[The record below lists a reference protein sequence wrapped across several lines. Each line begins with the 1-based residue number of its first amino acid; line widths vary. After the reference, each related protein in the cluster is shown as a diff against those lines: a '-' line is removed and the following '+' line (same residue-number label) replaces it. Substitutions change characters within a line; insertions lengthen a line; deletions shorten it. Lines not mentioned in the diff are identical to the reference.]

1 MKTCKTHKPGCKE
14 NGELMKNMRPVL
26 LVIGILLTSLGC
38 AQMLPAIY
46 DLSLGETHW
55 QVFAVSSMVTLFF
68 GILMT
73 LASGGHTGGIS
84 IRQAFVLT
92 AGSWIALTAF
102 SALPFV
108 LSPVLDM
115 SYTDAFFE
123 AMSGIT
129 TTGSTVMTNLDKAP
143 KGILLWRGELQWI
156 GGLGVI
162 VMAVAILPILKVGG
176 MQFFRVESFDTSEK
190 ILPRATQI
198 SGILTLVYV
207 ILTAIC
213 ALAYYIAGMDHF
225 DAAVHAMTTVA
236 TGGYSTHDASI
247 GHFDNLNIELIAI
260 IFMILG
266 SLPFLLYVKIMQ
278 GRPFSLFKDAQVIG
292 FFKIILMTIFLA
304 WTAQATSG
312 HEPGLLELRDA
323 SFSIISIM
331 TGTGYATVDY
341 SQWGTFAISLFFIV
355 MFIGGCSGST
365 SCGIKVF
372 RFQVV
377 YANLK
382 TGARRLLH
390 PHGIFISRYNGQN
403 LNDNVIQ
410 SVMTFLFLFIASFLL
425 VAFVLTLYDLDL
437 LTALSA
443 SATALANVGPGLG
456 EVGPAGTFKHLP
468 DPVKWILS
476 YTMLL
481 GRLEIFAILIFLLPN
496 FWK

>member
-1 MKTCKTHKPGCKE
+1 M
-14 NGELMKNMRPVL
+14 NNLRPIL

-46 DLSLGETHW
+46 DLSLENQHW
-55 QVFAVSSMVTLFF
+55 EVFAVSSTITLFF

-73 LASGGHTGGIS
+73 LASGGHTGTIS

-92 AGSWIALTAF
+92 AGAWFALTAF
-102 SALPFV
+102 GALPFA
-108 LSPVLDM
+108 LSATMNM

-129 TTGSTVMTNLDKAP
+129 TTGSTVIGNLDKAP
-143 KGILLWRGELQWI
+143 PGILLWRGELQWI

-162 VMAVAILPILKVGG
+162 VMAVAVLPILKVGG
-176 MQFFRVESFDTSEK
+176 MQFFRVEAFDTSEK

-198 SGILTLVYV
+198 SGALILVYTALTL
-207 ILTAIC
+207 IC
-213 ALAYYIAGMDHF
+213 AVAYNLAGMNKF
-225 DAAVHAMTTVA
+225 DAVVHAMTTVA
-236 TGGYSTHDASI
+236 TGGMSTHDASF
-247 GHFDNLNIELIAI
+247 GHFDNLNLELIAI
-260 IFMILG
+260 LFMILG
-266 SLPFLLYVKIMQ
+266 SLPFLLYVKMLQ
-278 GRPFSLFKDAQVIG
+278 GHRLSLFKDAQVLG
-292 FFKIILMTIFLA
+292 FFKIITLSIFLA

-323 SFSIISIM
+323 AFSVVSIM
-331 TGTGYATVDY
+331 TGTGFTTVDY
-341 SQWGTFAISLFFIV
+341 SKWGVFSVTLFFVI

-382 TGARRLLH
+382 TSARKILH
-390 PHGIFISRYNGQN
+390 PNGIFIPHYNGQK
-403 LNDNVIQ
+403 LNDNIIQ
-410 SVMTFLFLFIASFLL
+410 SVMTFLFLFVISFLT
-425 VAFVLTLYDLDL
+425 VAFVLTLFDLDII
-437 LTALSA
+437 TALSA
-443 SATALANVGPGLG
+443 SATSLANVGPGLG
-456 EVGPAGTFKHLP
+456 AVGPAGNFKDLP
-468 DPVKWILS
+468 DAVKWILA

-481 GRLEIFAILIFLLPN
+481 GRLEIFAVLIFFLPK

>member
-1 MKTCKTHKPGCKE
+1 MTH
-14 NGELMKNMRPVL
+14 LRPIL

-38 AQMLPAIY
+38 ALMVPGIY
-46 DLSLGETHW
+46 ELSIGSDHW
-55 QVFAVSSMVTLFF
+55 SVFAASATITLFF

-73 LASGGHTGGIS
+73 LASGGHTGTIS

-92 AGSWIALTAF
+92 AGSWVALTAF
-102 SALPFV
+102 GAIPFV
-108 LSPVLDM
+108 LSPAMQM

-129 TTGSTVMTNLDKAP
+129 TTGSTVISGLDKAP
-143 KGILLWRGELQWI
+143 PGILLWRGELQWI

-162 VMAVAILPILKVGG
+162 VMAVAVLPILKVGG
-176 MQFFRVESFDTSEK
+176 MQFFRVESFDTSGK

-198 SGILTLVYV
+198 SGALSLVYLTLTV
-207 ILTAIC
+207 IC
-213 ALAYYIAGMDHF
+213 AIAYNLAGMNRF
-225 DAAVHAMTTVA
+225 DAVVHAMTTVA
-236 TGGYSTHDASI
+236 TGGMSTRDASF
-247 GHFDNLNIELIAI
+247 GHFDSLNIELIAI

-266 SLPFLLYVKIMQ
+266 SLPFLLYVKMVQ
-278 GRPFSLFKDAQVIG
+278 GHRFSLIKDAQVIG
-292 FFKIILMTIFLA
+292 FFKILAIAIFLA

-323 SFSIISIM
+323 AFSVVSIM
-331 TGTGYATVDY
+331 TGTGYTTVDY
-341 SQWGTFAISLFFIV
+341 SSWSTFSIALFFII

-382 TGARRLLH
+382 TGARRMVH
-390 PHGIFISRYNGQN
+390 PNGIFIPTYNRQK
-403 LNDNVIQ
+403 LSDNVIQ
-410 SVMTFLFLFIASFLL
+410 SVMTFLFLFVLSFLM
-425 VAFVLTLYDLDL
+425 VAFALTLFGLDII
-437 LTALSA
+437 TALSA
-443 SATALANVGPGLG
+443 AATALANVGPGLG
-456 EVGPAGTFKHLP
+456 DVGPAGNFKELP
-468 DPVKWILS
+468 DGAKWILS

-481 GRLEIFAILIFLLPN
+481 GRLEIFAVLIFFLPK